1 MDTLCEKKSYSRW
14 YFSTMQNELKKED
27 ETLAA
32 GREPEGE
39 GAKHSKDKKS
49 MENPLL
55 KFE

>member
-1 MDTLCEKKSYSRW
+1 
-14 YFSTMQNELKKED
+14 MQNELKKED